1 MPINSPRLRSYIR
14 IGTTPRLYILTCR
27 LWYDLTD
34 RALEYAQ
41 ILANEQPKPVLIE
54 FYEAFLRD
62 LETKIN
68 YLKYARMAVLTSRQ
82 MEDRKAANEFLKK
95 IADRIAINK
104 EAQLLLRIEM
114 AGNLLLAGS
123 AVEAGDALAQLRE
136 DVDKFASVDPLL
148 YSEFYRFYALYFDQ
162 RKDYEEFYQYAL
174 QFLAYTPSA
183 TLKPQE
189 KIEWSVKMGMAV
201 ILGRKIYNI
210 GELIEKDILKSLT
223 TTEYLWLYDLLQAL
237 NAARVSDF
245 HKAIEHYKERIEAVP
260 EIKANVDQLYIKARI
275 LALLDMIFTR
285 QKEERSI
292 VFAAIA
298 RVAEIKEDDVEWL
311 LMKAMSLDLIKG
323 EIDQVEKIVKITWM
337 KPRIL
342 DAQHIQIMKDTID
355 RWKVKVQG
363 NLKDL
368 EDKTADLAKP

>member
-1 MPINSPRLRSYIR
+1 MVKSRNCTRTGTIYLLTPDRS
-14 IGTTPRLYILTCR
+14 

-34 RALEYAQ
+34 PVLEYTQTLFDA
-41 ILANEQPKPVLIE
+41 QPKPALID
-54 FYEAFLRD
+54 FYEGFVHD

-68 YLKYARMAVLTSRQ
+68 YLKYARMVVLASRC
-82 MEDRKAANEFLKK
+82 MNDRKAANEFLKK

-114 AGNLLLAGS
+114 AGNLLLLGAT
-123 AVEAGDALAQLRE
+123 VEAGDALVQLRE
-136 DVDKFASVDPLL
+136 DVEKYGSADSLL
-148 YSEFYRFYALYFDQ
+148 FSEFYRLYALYFDV

-174 QFLAYTPSA
+174 QYLAYTPSA
-183 TLKPQE
+183 GLKAQE
-189 KIEWSVKMGMAV
+189 KVEWSVKMGMAV

-223 TTEYLWLYDLLQAL
+223 TTDYLWLYDLLQAL
-237 NAARVSDF
+237 NGARVSDF
-245 HKAIEHYKERIEAVP
+245 HKALEHYKEHIDAVP
-260 EIKANVDQLYIKARI
+260 EIKASIDQLYIKVRI

-285 QKEERSI
+285 QKEERT
-292 VFAAIA
+292 IA
-298 RVAEIKEDDVEWL
+298 FSLIAKIAEIKEDDVEWL

-323 EIDQVEKIVKITWM
+323 EIDEIEKVVKITWM

-342 DAQHIQIMKDTID
+342 DAQRIQIMKDTID
-355 RWKVKVQG
+355 RWKVKVQA

-368 EDKTADLAKP
+368 EEKTVDLAKP